1 MLFRLSFFIAIALPS
16 LAQGECWIA
25 ANIEGRSA
33 TSFNSFAFDQDS
45 FPAMLICF
53 TDEGGT
59 VSGNDLGLVRLGPS
73 TLIGWASNEGGLETI
88 NTYQLDRA
96 RGKLFITQSRIGT
109 ASMTSALPDY
119 AAVFVGDAVP
129 APK

>member
-1 MLFRLSFFIAIALPS
+1 MFSRLTLLVALTFPTFAAS
-16 LAQGECWIA
+16 ECWIA

-33 TSFNSFAFDQDS
+33 TSFNTFAFDQDS

-59 VSGNDLGLVRLGPS
+59 VSGDDLGLVRLSPS

-109 ASMTSALPDY
+109 ASMTSARPDY